1 MEQRILNFAEQ
12 SVQVLTLEELERSY
26 HENLPTGDPVGG
38 IYHFALIQQVLE
50 IFEKRGLKPV
60 VQEVFAAANRDSKRP
75 GVTILPQLEEKFG
88 ERAVEAHLLRRVY
101 ANIEIRSD
109 ETDDLVT
116 CLAVA
121 YHQKGIQLGIGPM
134 VKVCH
139 NQTILGAQDVISNYS
154 CFGARWGQAPSD
166 IEDGHRCAS
175 PRVRPASPR
184 VRPGAR
190 QDKPSLEMVM
200 ARAQQWADDYEPYQK
215 VRQERM
221 SALKSAQMDRN
232 GMLQLIGI
240 LVEKRILH
248 DTNNDVLR
256 VAQTYPLNSSQ
267 INETAEQLL
276 AMFAGHRTQGTGTQC
291 TASGAQM
298 CQSPCAPEAISYWDA
313 YQQLNTVL
321 KPSRMD
327 IPQVLPQSLALF
339 ETMYE
344 QIKK

>member
-1 MEQRILNFAEQ
+1 MNKQLNFAEAH
-12 SVQVLTLEELERSY
+12 VQVLTLEELERSY

-50 IFEKRGLKPV
+50 LFEKRGLKPE
-60 VQEVFAAANRDSKRP
+60 VQEIFAAANRDSKRP

-88 ERAVEAHLLRRVY
+88 EKAVEAHLLRRVY

-109 ETDDLVT
+109 ETDDVVT

-139 NQTILGAQDVISNYS
+139 NQTILGAQDVVSNYTCYS
-154 CFGARWGQAPSD
+154 GQS
-166 IEDGHRCAS
+166 RK
-175 PRVRPASPR
+175 
-184 VRPGAR
+184 
-190 QDKPSLEMVM
+190 DKLTLEMVM
-200 ARAQQWADDYEPYQK
+200 TRAEQWAEDYEPYQK
-215 VRQERM
+215 IRAERVSDM
-221 SALKSAQMDRN
+221 KSAQMDRER
-232 GMLQLIGI
+232 MLRLIGV

-248 DTNNDVLR
+248 DSANEVLH
-256 VAQTYPLNSSQ
+256 VSNPYPLNSSQ
-267 INETAEQLL
+267 INETSEQLIAL
-276 AMFAGHRTQGTGTQC
+276 MRHDE
-291 TASGAQM
+291 
-298 CQSPCAPEAISYWDA
+298 PISYWDA

-321 KPSRMD
+321 KPGRMD

-344 QIKK
+344 EIK

>member
-1 MEQRILNFAEQ
+1 MEQRQLNFAEAP
-12 SVQVLTLEELERSY
+12 VQVLTLEELEKSY

-38 IYHFALIQQVLE
+38 IYHFALISEVLE
-50 IFEKRGLKPV
+50 VFEQRGLKPV
-60 VQEVFAAANRDSKRP
+60 IQEIFAAANRDSRRP
-75 GVTILPQLEEKFG
+75 GVTLLPQLEEKYG
-88 ERAVEAHLLRRVY
+88 ERAIEAHLLRRVY

-109 ETDDLVT
+109 ETDDIVT

-139 NQTILGAQDVISNYS
+139 NQTILGAQDVVSNYA
-154 CFGARWGQAPSD
+154 CWGMQKSDGRCKKSEKLGVSD
-166 IEDGHRCAS
+166 II
-175 PRVRPASPR
+175 
-184 VRPGAR
+184 
-190 QDKPSLEMVM
+190 

-215 VRQERM
+215 IRRERM
-221 SALKSAQMDRN
+221 GMLKSAQMDRE

-248 DTNNDVLR
+248 DTANDVLR
-256 VAQTYPLNSSQ
+256 QSSPYPLNSSQ
-267 INETAEQLL
+267 INETSEQLIAL
-276 AMFAGHRTQGTGTQC
+276 MRHDE
-291 TASGAQM
+291 
-298 CQSPCAPEAISYWDA
+298 PISYWDA

-321 KPSRMD
+321 KPGRMD

-339 ETMYE
+339 ETMVE

>member
-1 MEQRILNFAEQ
+1 MTERKLNFAEK
-12 SVQVLTLEELERSY
+12 SVQVLTLEELEKSY
-26 HENLPTGDPVGG
+26 HENLTTGEPEGG

-50 IFEKRGLKPV
+50 IFEERGLKPV
-60 VQEVFAAANRDSKRP
+60 VQEIFAAANRDSRRP
-75 GVTILPQLEEKFG
+75 GVTLLPQLEEKFG
-88 ERAVEAHLLRRVY
+88 ERAIEAHLLRRVY

-109 ETDDLVT
+109 ETDDIVT

-139 NQTILGAQDVISNYS
+139 NQTILGAQDVVSNYTCYS
-154 CFGARWGQAPSD
+154 GQS
-166 IEDGHRCAS
+166 RK
-175 PRVRPASPR
+175 
-184 VRPGAR
+184 
-190 QDKPSLEMVM
+190 DKYSLEMVM
-200 ARAQQWADDYEPYQK
+200 NRAQRWADDYEPFQK
-215 VRQERM
+215 VRRERM
-221 SALKSAQMDRN
+221 AALKSAQMDRN
-232 GMLQLIGI
+232 GMLQLIGV

-256 VAQTYPLNSSQ
+256 ISQPYPLNSSQ
-267 INETAEQLL
+267 INETSEQLIAL
-276 AMFAGHRTQGTGTQC
+276 MRHDE
-291 TASGAQM
+291 
-298 CQSPCAPEAISYWDA
+298 PISYWDA

-344 QIKK
+344 NIKN